1 MKKVFILGA
10 YFNTSKSD
18 TNAYPLLANLFKKH
32 FKNIEVIVP
41 TDIENYKENF
51 KLNNPNVSD
60 QLVDKAMVDFDL
72 AQIKAADL
80 LFADVT
86 NKSTGVGI
94 ELGVAKENNKN
105 IVFCAKEN
113 SKISSMVYGAFPDKE
128 IHFYRDVN
136 DLENLISKL
145 KF

>member
-10 YFNTSKSD
+10 YFNTNEND
-18 TNAYPLLANLFKKH
+18 TKAYPLLANLFKKY
-32 FKNIEVIVP
+32 FKDIEVIVP
-41 TDIENYKENF
+41 TDIENYKENY
-51 KLNNPNVSD
+51 KLNNPNIPD
-60 QLVDKAMVDFDL
+60 HLVDKAMVDFDL

-113 SKISSMVYGAFPDKE
+113 SKISNMVYGAFPNKE
-128 IHFYRDVN
+128 IHYYNEIN

-145 KF
+145 EF